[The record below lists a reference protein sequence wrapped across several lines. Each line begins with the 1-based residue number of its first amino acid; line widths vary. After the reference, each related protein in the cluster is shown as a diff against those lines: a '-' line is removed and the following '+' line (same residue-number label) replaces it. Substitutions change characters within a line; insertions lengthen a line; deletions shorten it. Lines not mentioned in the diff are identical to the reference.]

1 MIMALTGS
9 LAGFAATSALGS
21 LDQIHHHSALK
32 CEGEVSGRDIGYIST
47 T

>member
-21 LDQIHHHSALK
+21 LDQIHHYSAL
-32 CEGEVSGRDIGYIST
+32 CEGEVSSGDISYVST